1 MADSLVNSFDK
12 TDLDLE
18 NSLPNG
24 GPKKYPL
31 PAYVS
36 PNATGTPNKSSNPGP
51 FKGFTQPYTPQ
62 NPYLSNISN
71 RIIGT
76 SMLSDNKDDPSVLSI
91 TNLDNTKPGV
101 DGGIPYKQDKDP
113 TSYPKY
119 VSGTPTTTSNPG
131 PVEKF
136 DQPYNPKNVYVD
148 EVNKNNSILSG
159 TLANTNLDI
168 ENPLPNGGVPYKQ
181 DKDPTS
187 YPKYV
192 SGTPTTTSN
201 PGPVEK
207 FDQPYNPKNVYVDEV
222 NKNNSILSG
231 TLANTNLDIEN
242 PLPNGGVPYKQDK
255 DPTSYPSTV
264 RGTPTTTKNPGPA
277 EKFDQPYNPQ
287 NTYVDGINNKIINIK
302 TSMLSDNEDNPSV
315 LSITGLDN
323 SQPGVNGGIPY
334 KTVNDPTNY
343 PPTTNASSPIRGYF
357 SKTGDPAP
365 AQKYGSNTQVYSST
379 NTYTEFIKSYI

>member
-187 YPKYV
+187 YPSTV
-192 SGTPTTTSN
+192 RGTPTTTSN
-201 PGPVEK
+201 PGPV
-207 FDQPYNPKNVYVDEV
+207 
-222 NKNNSILSG
+222 
-231 TLANTNLDIEN
+231 
-242 PLPNGGVPYKQDK
+242 
-255 DPTSYPSTV
+255 
-264 RGTPTTTKNPGPA
+264 